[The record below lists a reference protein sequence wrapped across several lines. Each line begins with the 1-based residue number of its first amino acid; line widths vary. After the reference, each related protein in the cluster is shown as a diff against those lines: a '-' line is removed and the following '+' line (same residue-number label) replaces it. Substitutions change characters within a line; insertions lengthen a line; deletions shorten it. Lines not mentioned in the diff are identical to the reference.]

1 MSEIPHPRPSAV
13 AGADPAQ
20 PDFEQLLDVLC
31 QRSAGDVHLDL
42 AELDEVDTYG
52 VITLIRAAATLASGR
67 HLVLHNPPESVRRI
81 LAAMG
86 SATGETGVL
95 LA

>member
-1 MSEIPHPRPSAV
+1 MSEIPYPRPSCV
-13 AGADPAQ
+13 PRNDSAQ
-20 PDFEQLLDVLC
+20 PDFEKLLDVLC
-31 QRSAGDVHLDL
+31 RRSAGDVHLDL

-52 VITLIRAAATLASGR
+52 VITLMRAAATLESGR

-81 LAAMG
+81 LAAVG

>member
-1 MSEIPHPRPSAV
+1 MREIPYPRPSCAPRS
-13 AGADPAQ
+13 DSDR
-20 PDFEQLLDVLC
+20 PDFEKLLDVLC

-42 AELDEVDTYG
+42 AELDELDTYG

-67 HLVLHNPPESVRRI
+67 HLVLHNPPDSVRRI
-81 LAAMG
+81 LAAVG
-86 SATGETGVL
+86 PETGETGVL

>member
-1 MSEIPHPRPSAV
+1 MSEIPHPRPWCEPRS
-13 AGADPAQ
+13 DPAQ
-20 PDFEQLLDVLC
+20 PDFEKLLDVLC

-42 AELDEVDTYG
+42 AELDEVDIYG

-67 HLVLHNPPESVRRI
+67 NLVLHNPPASVRRI